1 MLLPLLISAII
12 GGVSGGLLE
21 IYFIVVAA
29 LFRELLGLFLLTG
42 ITCCECLVL
51 LSL

>member
-29 LFRELLGLFLLTG
+29 LFRELLMIVFVDGGYSFL
-42 ITCCECLVL
+42 
-51 LSL
+51 